1 MLSRRRFWIGPA
13 TLVAACL
20 LITAPASAVGWE
32 ATTPVPGAGAAG
44 AGQPSVAG
52 LADDGAAAI
61 LYRSG
66 ADTYAASREAF
77 GSAWSVKELA
87 ALTSGTEDLRLDMN
101 AAGDAV
107 AAWRLSDG
115 SGFVFAAYKP
125 AGGPWEAAQKLD
137 DDTFGSGRLDVAINS
152 SGTAIVGWNAVEA
165 GSPPRLAI
173 RTAMRTKAGAWPAT
187 DSYTTANSEENETT
201 GSVYAVGCG
210 GPAVAIDDAGRAL
223 VAWSSPYGSLH
234 RSFDEVV
241 VCGVRT
247 SLWGAGTWSPASDL
261 TPRPAIGNDS
271 SSGAPA
277 PDAGLPVAS
286 SDSKSGDLTLAFRYS
301 ADAFDDV
308 AGQPFV
314 KDGWST
320 AVFGG
325 NVASGPAGS
334 VETASIGVSGEVA
347 VAAAGSYAAA
357 ATWETD
363 GVPITPSYSARI
375 GAGAGGSAFALG
387 TLSTS
392 QLDNPSVA
400 VGDDGRSFFVFED
413 PLAHAALAWVG
424 SAGVGAPRTILT
436 ATTSAPTVAANCHG
450 DGLVAVGS
458 GTGLY
463 YAEYRGGEI
472 GACGSGEEEGSGEES
487 GGGSGG
493 GGDGPGAGSTPP
505 VAVPPR
511 ATLGPS
517 GSVVVVKASK
527 SLADG
532 SVEVTISFP
541 GPGRVA
547 FKGTV
552 GKTVVVSRKASV
564 RGAGKAIFK
573 LMPNAAGK
581 RLLERAGKLSVRMA
595 ITFTPSA
602 GPGETEL
609 RGAAVFK
616 TPRKSGR

>member
-1 MLSRRRFWIGPA
+1 MLPRGRFWIGPA
-13 TLVAACL
+13 TFMAACL
-20 LITAPASAVGWE
+20 LAAAPASGAGWE
-32 ATTPVPGAGAAG
+32 ATAPVPGAGAVA

-66 ADTYAASREAF
+66 ADTYAATREAF
-77 GSAWSVKELA
+77 GGAWSVRELA
-87 ALTSGTEDLRLDMN
+87 ELTSGTESLRLDMN

-125 AGGPWEAAQKLD
+125 AGGTWEAAQKLD
-137 DDTFGSGRLDVAINS
+137 DHTHGNGRLDVAINS
-152 SGTAIVGWNAVEA
+152 SGTAIVGWSATEA
-165 GSPPRLAI
+165 GSPPRLVI
-173 RTAMRTKAGAWPAT
+173 RTAMRTKAGPWPAVN
-187 DSYTTANSEENETT
+187 SYTTANSEENGTT

-234 RSFDEVV
+234 RTFDEVV
-241 VCGVRT
+241 VCGVRS
-247 SLWGAGTWSPASDL
+247 SLWSAGTWSPASDL

-271 SSGAPA
+271 SGGAPA
-277 PDAGLPVAS
+277 PDAGLPVAA
-286 SDSKSGDLTLAFRYS
+286 SDSRSGDLTLAFRYS

-314 KDGWST
+314 KEGWST
-320 AVFGG
+320 VVYGG

-334 VETASIGVSGEVA
+334 LATPSIGVSGDIA

-375 GAGAGGSAFALG
+375 GTGAGGSAFALE

-392 QLDNPSVA
+392 RLDSSSVA

-413 PLAHAALAWVG
+413 PLAHTALAWVG
-424 SAGVGAPRTILT
+424 SAGVGAPRSILT

-458 GTGLY
+458 NTGLY

-472 GACGSGEEEGSGEES
+472 GGCGSGEEEGGGEEPGGDTGG

-493 GGDGPGAGSTPP
+493 GGAPAP
-505 VAVPPR
+505 VAVPAAFAP
-511 ATLGPS
+511 GPPS
-517 GSVVVVKASK
+517 NALSVKAPK
-527 SLADG
+527 SLPGG
-532 SVEVTISFP
+532 SVEVVVSFP
-541 GPGRVA
+541 GSGKVA
-547 FKGTV
+547 LKGTT
-552 GKTVVVSRKASV
+552 GKTVVTTREATVK
-564 RGAGKAIFK
+564 GAGKMTFK
-573 LMPNAAGK
+573 LSPNAAGSKLVK
-581 RLLERAGKLSVRMA
+581 RKGRLSARLAV
-595 ITFTPSA
+595 TFTPGGGSA
-602 GPGETEL
+602 RTET
-609 RGAAVFK
+609 RTIVFK
-616 TPRKSGR
+616 APTKGE